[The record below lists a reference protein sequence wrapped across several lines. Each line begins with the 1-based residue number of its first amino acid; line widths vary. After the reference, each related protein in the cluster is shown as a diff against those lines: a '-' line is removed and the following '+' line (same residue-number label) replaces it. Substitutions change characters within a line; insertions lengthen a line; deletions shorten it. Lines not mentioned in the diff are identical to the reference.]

1 MGRGGQAI
9 FVAQQTYCRIR
20 AAFDKFQQYFGLECR
35 QTKVPIEE
43 RQHREPCSR
52 TCNRRTPLPL
62 GAHLT
67 DYDRAHTAT
76 YLRLLDAAKEGAPW
90 EEATQLVLGIDPLL
104 EPARAKQA
112 SEFRISLE
120 RDG

>member
-1 MGRGGQAI
+1 MSP
-9 FVAQQTYCRIR
+9 V
-20 AAFDKFQQYFGLECR
+20 
-35 QTKVPIEE
+35 
-43 RQHREPCSR
+43 
-52 TCNRRTPLPL
+52 RTPAIADSAPL

-112 SEFRISLE
+112 YDLHIARARWLTKRGYKEFLE
-120 RDG
+120 RDP